1 MPVRRHPRH
10 EEAAMSKR
18 SFSKLGAA
26 LVALALAL
34 PAVGQE
40 RLDADAGKL
49 TGTLKKIRDSGV
61 VTIGYRENSFPFS
74 YLGPGKVP
82 LGYSIELCQ
91 AIVDEAAVELDGKL
105 LEVRYRPVTPETR
118 IPAVVS
124 GEVDLECGSTTNN
137 TARQTEVAFSP
148 IMFVSGT
155 KLLVRRADRIRSHR
169 DLRDKTVVVT
179 AGTTN
184 EQALKAF
191 NEKQKLGIKLV
202 TAKDHDESFKL
213 FTGKQADAFATDDV
227 LLYGWI
233 ARTKSEREYIVV
245 GEYLS
250 YDPYGI
256 MFRRNDPQFAG
267 VVERTFRQLAESRE
281 LRWIYRKWF
290 QRRVPTGENLALPM
304 SPQLESIFEALGLP
318 EE

>member
-1 MPVRRHPRH
+1 MW
-10 EEAAMSKR
+10 KR
-18 SFSKLGAA
+18 SFSTLGAA
-26 LVALALAL
+26 LAALCVALAAF
-34 PAVGQE
+34 GQE
-40 RLDADAGKL
+40 RLDADAGRL

-74 YLGPGKVP
+74 YLGPGKTP

-91 AIVDEAAVELDGKL
+91 AIVDEIGVELDGKL
-105 LEVRYRPVTPETR
+105 LQIRYRPVTPETR
-118 IPAVVS
+118 MQAVAS

-137 TARQTEVAFSP
+137 TARQKEVAFSP
-148 IMFVSGT
+148 IIFVSGT
-155 KLLVRRADRIRSHR
+155 KLLVRRADRIRSVR
-169 DLRDKTVVVT
+169 DLRDKVVVVT

-184 EQALKAF
+184 EQALRAY
-191 NEKQKLGIKLV
+191 NDKQKLGLKLV
-202 TAKDHDESFKL
+202 TAPDHDASFKL
-213 FTGKQADAFATDDV
+213 LASKEADAFATDDV

-256 MFRRNDPQFAG
+256 MFPRNDPQFAA
-267 VVERTFRQLAESRE
+267 VVDRTFRQLAESRE
-281 LRWIYRKWF
+281 LRWIYRRWF
-290 QRRVPTGENLALPM
+290 QRRVVTGENLALPM

>member
-1 MPVRRHPRH
+1 
-10 EEAAMSKR
+10 MSKS
-18 SFSKLGAA
+18 SFRGVGAA
-26 LVALALAL
+26 LAALCLAL

-49 TGTLKKIRDSGV
+49 SGTLKKIRDSGV

-74 YLGPGKVP
+74 YLGPGKSP

-91 AIVDEAAVELDGKL
+91 AIVDEIAVEIDGKL
-105 LEVRYRPVTPETR
+105 LQTRYRPVTPETR
-118 IPAVVS
+118 LKAVAS

-137 TARQTEVAFSP
+137 TARQKEVAFSP
-148 IMFVSGT
+148 IIFVSGT
-155 KLLVRRADRIRSHR
+155 KLLVRRADRIRSYR

-184 EQALKAF
+184 EQALRAF
-191 NEKQKLGIKLV
+191 NEKQKLGIRLV
-202 TAKDHDESFKL
+202 TAKDHDESVKL
-213 FTGKQADAFATDDV
+213 LTSRQADAFATDDV

-256 MFRRNDPQFAG
+256 MFRRNDPQFAA

-281 LRWIYRKWF
+281 LRWIYRRWF
-290 QRRVPTGENLALPM
+290 QRRLLGGENLALPM

>member
-1 MPVRRHPRH
+1 
-10 EEAAMSKR
+10 MSNR
-18 SFSKLGAA
+18 LFSALGAA
-26 LVALALAL
+26 LAALSLAL

-40 RLDADAGKL
+40 RLDEDAGKL
-49 TGTLKKIRDSGV
+49 AGTLKKIRDSGV
-61 VTIGYRENSFPFS
+61 VTIGFRENSFPFS
-74 YLGPGKVP
+74 YLGPGKTP
-82 LGYSIELCQ
+82 LGYSLELCQ
-91 AIVDEAAVELDGKL
+91 AIVDEIGVELDGKL
-105 LEVRYRPVTPETR
+105 VQIRYRPVTPETR
-118 IPAVVS
+118 MRAVSS

-137 TARQTEVAFSP
+137 TTRQKEVAFSP
-148 IMFVSGT
+148 IIFVSGT
-155 KLLVRRADRIRSHR
+155 KLLVRRADRIRSYR

-184 EQALKAF
+184 EQALRAF

-202 TAKDHDESFKL
+202 TAKDHDESFKML
-213 FTGKQADAFATDDV
+213 TAKQADAFATDDV

-256 MFRRNDPQFAG
+256 MFRRNDPQFAA

-281 LRWIYRKWF
+281 LRWIYRRWF
-290 QRRVPTGENLALPM
+290 QRRLLGGENLALPM
-304 SPQLESIFEALGLP
+304 SPQLETIFEALGLP